1 MLETLAPRYWPTWIA
16 LGLLRLGTLMP
27 LRGQLAVGRWLGRRL
42 HRFMH
47 RRRRIAATNLRLCFP
62 DLDEAA
68 RRRLLLAHFESLG
81 MGFME
86 TALSWWGRADRLR
99 RLVRVE
105 GMEHLEAAQARG
117 RGVLIVAAHFTT
129 LEIGARL
136 LALAVPL
143 HPMYRP
149 HNNPL
154 FERIQGRARTRQSA
168 GAIRRGDIRA
178 TVRALK
184 DNRAV
189 WYAPDQDFGPRQSV
203 FVPFMGVNAATL
215 TATGRLARMSGA
227 AVVPMT
233 QERLADGS
241 GYRVILEP
249 ALENLPSG
257 DDEADARRQNAVF
270 ERWIRERPADYLW
283 VHRRF
288 KTRPDGEDS
297 LYEPRE
303 TAPRA
308 TGG

>member
-1 MLETLAPRYWPTWIA
+1 MLKTLAPRYWPTWIA
-16 LGLLRLGTLMP
+16 LGLLRLGTLLPVRAQM
-27 LRGQLAVGRWLGRRL
+27 GVGRWLGRCL
-42 HRFMH
+42 HRFAS
-47 RRRRIAATNLRLCFP
+47 RRRRIAETNLRLCFP
-62 DLDEAA
+62 ELDDTA
-68 RRRLLLAHFESLG
+68 RRHLLKAHFESLG

-86 TALSWWGRADRLR
+86 TALSWWGGAKRLR
-99 RLVRVE
+99 RLARVD
-105 GMEHLEAAQARG
+105 GLANLEAAQARG

-136 LALAVPL
+136 LALTVPL

-149 HNNPL
+149 HNNPW
-154 FERIQGRARTRQSA
+154 FEQIQGRARTRQSA
-168 GAIRRGDIRA
+168 GAIRRDDIRA

-184 DNRAV
+184 ANRAV

-215 TATGRLARMSGA
+215 TATGRLAKMSGA

-233 QERLADGS
+233 QERLGGGR

-249 ALENLPSG
+249 ALEDLPSG

-288 KTRPDGEDS
+288 KTRPDGEANP
-297 LYEPRE
+297 YESR
-303 TAPRA
+303 
-308 TGG
+308 

>member
-1 MLETLAPRYWPTWIA
+1 MPADRNDFMLKTLTPRYWPTWIA
-16 LGLLRLGTLMP
+16 LGLLRLGTLLP

-62 DLDEAA
+62 DLDEPA

-86 TALSWWGRADRLR
+86 TALSWWGGADRLR

-136 LALAVPL
+136 LALTVPL

-168 GAIRRGDIRA
+168 GAIRRDDIRA
-178 TVRALK
+178 TLRALK
-184 DNRAV
+184 ANRAV

-203 FVPFMGVNAATL
+203 FVPFMGINAATL
-215 TATGRLARMSGA
+215 TATGRLAGMSGA

-249 ALENLPSG
+249 ALEDLPSG

-270 ERWIRERPADYLW
+270 ERWIHERPADYLW

-288 KTRPDGEDS
+288 KTRPEGEEG
-297 LYEPRE
+297 LYEPR
-303 TAPRA
+303 
-308 TGG
+308 

>member
-1 MLETLAPRYWPTWIA
+1 MLKTLTPRHWPTWIA
-16 LGLLRLGTLMP
+16 LGLLRLGTLLP
-27 LRGQLAVGRWLGRRL
+27 FRAQLALGRWLGRRL
-42 HRFMH
+42 HRRAR
-47 RRRRIAATNLRLCFP
+47 RRRRIAETNLRLCFP
-62 DLDEAA
+62 ELDDDA
-68 RRRLLLAHFESLG
+68 RQRLLVAHFESLG

-86 TALSWWGRADRLR
+86 TALSWWGGARRLR
-99 RLVRVE
+99 RLMRVE

-136 LALAVPL
+136 LALVVPM

-154 FERIQGRARTRQSA
+154 FEQIQGRARTRQSA
-168 GAIRRGDIRA
+168 GAIRRDDIRA

-184 DNRAV
+184 ANRAV

-203 FVPFMGVNAATL
+203 FVPFMGINAATL

-233 QERLADGS
+233 QERLADGG

-249 ALENLPSG
+249 ALDDLPSG
-257 DDEADARRQNAVF
+257 DDEEDARRQNAVF
-270 ERWIRERPADYLW
+270 ERWIRQRPADYLW

-288 KTRPDGEDS
+288 KTRPPGEAD
-297 LYEPRE
+297 LYEAR
-303 TAPRA
+303 
-308 TGG
+308 

>member
-1 MLETLAPRYWPTWIA
+1 MLKTLAPRYWPTWFA
-16 LGLLRLGTLMP
+16 LGLLRLGTLLP
-27 LRGQLAVGRWLGRRL
+27 FGAQLALGRWLGRRL
-42 HRFMH
+42 HRFAR
-47 RRRRIAATNLRLCFP
+47 RRRRIAETNLRLCFP
-62 DLDEAA
+62 ELDEPA

-86 TALSWWGRADRLR
+86 TALSWWGSAGRLR
-99 RLVRVE
+99 GLMRIE

-117 RGVLIVAAHFTT
+117 RGVLLVAAHFTT

-154 FERIQGRARTRQSA
+154 FEQIQGRARTRQSA
-168 GAIRRGDIRA
+168 GAIRRDDIRA

-184 DNRAV
+184 ANQAV

-203 FVPFMGVNAATL
+203 FVPFMGINAATL
-215 TATGRLARMSGA
+215 TATGRLAKMSGA

-249 ALENLPSG
+249 PVEGLPSG
-257 DDEADARRQNAVF
+257 DDQADARRQNAVF
-270 ERWIRERPADYLW
+270 ERWIRQRPADYLW

-288 KTRPDGEDS
+288 KTRPDGEPDF
-297 LYEPRE
+297 YE
-303 TAPRA
+303 AK
-308 TGG
+308 

>member
-1 MLETLAPRYWPTWIA
+1 MLKTLAPRYWPTWIA
-16 LGLLRLGTLMP
+16 LGLLRLGTLLP
-27 LRGQLAVGRWLGRRL
+27 VRAQLAVGRWLGRRL
-42 HRFMH
+42 YRWAR
-47 RRRRIAATNLRLCFP
+47 RRRRIARVNLRLCFP
-62 DLDEAA
+62 ELDEAG
-68 RRRLLLAHFESLG
+68 RQRLLIAHFESLG

-86 TALSWWGRADRLR
+86 TALSWWGGARRLR
-99 RLVRVE
+99 RLARVDGLE
-105 GMEHLEAAQARG
+105 NLEAAQARG

-136 LALAVPL
+136 LALTVPL

-154 FERIQGRARTRQSA
+154 FEQIQGRARTRQSA
-168 GAIRRGDIRA
+168 GAIRRDDIRA

-184 DNRAV
+184 ANRAV

-203 FVPFMGVNAATL
+203 FVPFMGINAATL
-215 TATGRLARMSGA
+215 TATGRLAKMSGA
-227 AVVPMT
+227 SVVPMT

-249 ALENLPSG
+249 ALDGLPSG
-257 DDEADARRQNAVF
+257 DDEADASRQNAVF

-288 KTRPDGEDS
+288 KTRPEGEAD
-297 LYEPRE
+297 LYGPL
-303 TAPRA
+303 
-308 TGG
+308 

>member
-1 MLETLAPRYWPTWIA
+1 MLNTLTPRYWPTWIA
-16 LGLLRLGTLMP
+16 LGLLRLGTLLP
-27 LRGQLAVGRWLGRRL
+27 FGTQLALGRWLGRRL
-42 HRFMH
+42 HRFAG
-47 RRRRIAATNLRLCFP
+47 RRRRIAETNLRLCFP
-62 DLDEAA
+62 EMDEPA

-86 TALSWWGRADRLR
+86 TALSWWGGAKRLK
-99 RLVRVE
+99 RLMRIE

-117 RGVLIVAAHFTT
+117 RGVLLVAAHFTT

-154 FERIQGRARTRQSA
+154 FEQIQGRARTRQSA
-168 GAIRRGDIRA
+168 GAIRRDDIRA

-184 DNRAV
+184 ANQAV

-215 TATGRLARMSGA
+215 TATGRLAKMSGA

-249 ALENLPSG
+249 PVEGLPSG
-257 DDEADARRQNAVF
+257 DDQADARRQNAVF
-270 ERWIRERPADYLW
+270 ERWIRQRPADYLW

-288 KTRPDGEDS
+288 KTRPPGEPDF
-297 LYEPRE
+297 YEPK
-303 TAPRA
+303 
-308 TGG
+308 

>member
-1 MLETLAPRYWPTWIA
+1 MLKTLAPRYWPTWIA
-16 LGLLRLGTLMP
+16 LGLLRLGTLLP
-27 LRGQLAVGRWLGRRL
+27 FRAQLRLGRWLGRRL
-42 HRFMH
+42 HRLAH
-47 RRRRIAATNLRLCFP
+47 RRRHIAETNLRLCFP
-62 DLDEAA
+62 DRDDAE
-68 RRRLLLAHFESLG
+68 RRALLLAHFESLG

-86 TALSWWGRADRLR
+86 TALSWWGSER
-99 RLVRVE
+99 RLKRMMRVE

-154 FERIQGRARTRQSA
+154 FEQIQGRARTRQSA
-168 GAIRRGDIRA
+168 GAIRRDDIRA

-184 DNRAV
+184 ANRAV

-215 TATGRLARMSGA
+215 TATGRLAKMSGA
-227 AVVPMT
+227 SVVPMT
-233 QERLADGS
+233 QERLADGT

-249 ALENLPSG
+249 ALEDLPSG

-288 KTRPDGEDS
+288 KTRPPGEAS
-297 LYEPRE
+297 LYDP
-303 TAPRA
+303 P
-308 TGG
+308 